1 MLEPG
6 PVLHAHN
13 KTTVRLHTQNKKHDK
28 TLLYINFKLI
38 KGSEFVNLE
47 AIDLLMFDCPVLAT
61 LAQPGC
67 VVEVASCD
75 RLTSKQRTKI
85 SLMDL
90 YSQYRHEQA
99 KAIGEE
105 NYFISVRA

>member
-1 MLEPG
+1 M
-6 PVLHAHN
+6 
-13 KTTVRLHTQNKKHDK
+13 
-28 TLLYINFKLI
+28 KL
-38 KGSEFVNLE
+38 K
-47 AIDLLMFDCPVLAT
+47 ATDLLMFDCPVLAT

-75 RLTSKQRTKI
+75 RLTNKQRTKI

-90 YSQYRHEQA
+90 YSQYRHEKA

-105 NYFISVRA
+105 NYYFNVKALG